1 MLLSKPSRPI
11 LIGLLSLSLMLSLT
25 GCSTTKHVPVVARE
39 VRELPPAH
47 LLQDC
52 PEPAPI
58 RPVVNSDL
66 LLVLN
71 HWRNALRACNADKAA
86 LRAWAAE

>member
-1 MLLSKPSRPI
+1 MLLSASSRPI
-11 LIGLLSLSLMLSLT
+11 LIGLTSLSLMLLLT
-25 GCSTTKHVPVVARE
+25 GCSTTKYVPVVE
-39 VRELPPAH
+39 RELPPAH

-52 PEPAPI
+52 PEPVTI

-71 HWRNALRACNADKAA
+71 DWRNALRSCNTDKAA
-86 LRAWAAE
+86 LRAWAEE